1 MLSKE
6 ENNLITRVGPGTPMG
21 ELMRQYWMPAMMSSE
36 LPAPDCS
43 PVRVRLLGE
52 NMIAFRATSG
62 DVGMIADACPHR
74 GASLFFGR
82 NEEEGLRCVYH
93 GWKFDV
99 DGNCVDM
106 PSEPAESNFKNK
118 VRARAYKTHE
128 RGGLIWLYMGPREV
142 PPPLPNLEA
151 NMLEDGEY
159 TLGAYSSECNW
170 LQSLEGDYDTIHWSF
185 LHMGSIGPEAY
196 PKGSNESYAL
206 ATRWARFVTA
216 DTEFGCTY
224 GCYRPAEEDTT
235 YWRIAHFLFPFYA
248 MIPTPKMGEQK
259 MFIAVVPI
267 DDENCLRFH
276 MDGRRPRADE
286 DRPRV
291 GYIAEV
297 NGVTT
302 GYHADPSHNTT
313 GWLGRFQLA
322 GTVRNDY
329 LIDRDIQKSNEG
341 PLGYCGIPGR
351 GQDGAVT
358 ESMGTIYQR
367 DKEHLGV
374 TDSGIIRMRRLF
386 IKYAREL
393 RDNGTI
399 PPGVDNP
406 DVYKV
411 RSGGIVLPNGVPGI
425 EATKDLQWSALRE
438 AQAPKV
444 ETA

>member
-52 NMIAFRATSG
+52 NMIAFRTTSG

-399 PPGVDNP
+399 PPALTT
-406 DVYKV
+406 
-411 RSGGIVLPNGVPGI
+411 RMS
-425 EATKDLQWSALRE
+425 TRSALV
-438 AQAPKV
+438 A
-444 ETA
+444 